1 MKKYIASTM
10 ITIFLLAVLWL
21 VRTKAEEAEGL
32 RIDDKGQV
40 TLVSSYAAEEGI
52 CSMSFGLY
60 VDAAAGDRIGFRF
73 NESNGRIREFRYDE
87 ENHKLN
93 IYIAGT
99 EALMKN
105 GGGPLV
111 IGSIEV
117 LDGNGSAAAAT
128 VSVAAGSLN
137 YVDGTE
143 LKWMGE
149 LEPQEAVQINPSG
162 GGPAVPT
169 PAPQP
174 TPAPT
179 PQPTSAPTP
188 QPTSAPTPAPTDEP
202 PSVPGQEDPGH
213 SGTVGPTAA
222 PTAAP
227 TPQPTKVPQTAPT
240 SVPVTPMPSSQPA
253 ATAAPSPAP
262 QQTEPQETSDASEE
276 SGGESIAVSGTGESE
291 EPSEEGSAGGLDWVL
306 VIAIAAMVLFVVVA
320 VMAVVVLKKKPK
332 ADSFDDDQ

>member
-1 MKKYIASTM
+1 MKKNIISM
-10 ITIFLLAVLWL
+10 VMMIFLLASLWP

-60 VDAAAGDRIGFRF
+60 VNAAAGDRIGFRF
-73 NESNGRIREFRYDE
+73 NEGNGRIREFRYDE

-99 EALMKN
+99 EALIKN
-105 GGGPLV
+105 GGEPLV
-111 IGSIEV
+111 VGSIEV

-149 LEPQEAVQINPSG
+149 LEPKEAVQINPSG

-174 TPAPT
+174 TPEPT
-179 PQPTSAPTP
+179 PQPTP
-188 QPTSAPTPAPTDEP
+188 EP
-202 PSVPGQEDPGH
+202 VSPSEQQDPVPPG
-213 SGTVGPTAA
+213 TAQ

-227 TPQPTKVPQTAPT
+227 TPQPTRVPQTAPT
-240 SVPVTPMPSSQPA
+240 PIPVTPMPSSQPGAA
-253 ATAAPSPAP
+253 ATPSPAP
-262 QQTEPQETSDASEE
+262 QETPDTSEE
-276 SGGESIAVSGTGESE
+276 SGGESAAASGTGESE
-291 EPSEEGSAGGLDWVL
+291 NPPKEGGADAGLDWVDG
-306 VIAIAAMVLFVVVA
+306 IAVAAMILFVVVA
-320 VMAVVVLKKKPK
+320 VMAVVVLKKKPR
-332 ADSFDDDQ
+332 SGGFDDT